1 MSTFLRND
9 WTVELEQV
17 MFEYNLHTI
26 FFPIIACK
34 TFTLLL
40 SSSNDAS
47 ADIID
52 DEGSFEFSP
61 KDQFTSP

>member
-1 MSTFLRND
+1 
-9 WTVELEQV
+9 

-26 FFPIIACK
+26 FFPIIAGK

-61 KDQFTSP
+61 KAQFTSP

>member
-1 MSTFLRND
+1 
-9 WTVELEQV
+9 

-61 KDQFTSP
+61 KAQFTSP